1 MLKQA
6 EVLQLLF
13 VHVAVDEL
21 SLVYSNVRSQ
31 GRVPLESVVL
41 EIKKIVEDS
50 RDQTLECL

>member
-31 GRVPLESVVL
+31 GRVPLELVVL
-41 EIKKIVEDS
+41 ERKKIVEDP